1 MTVSALAII
10 LILEYMTNAE
20 LAILGLVV
28 EAPRHGYEIEQLIE
42 QRGIRNWTDVGFS
55 SIYYILTKLEQRGWI
70 SGHLQP
76 AAGRGPSRNVYTIQ
90 PEGQVAWHQST
101 LAALSGPSQPNSS
114 FLLGL
119 AGLPGIQPEEAVDA
133 LREYRKRILKRRDE
147 VQEAW
152 RQAETLP
159 FFLQGM
165 FEYSNNLIETELDW
179 LDRYIPRLA
188 SQIS

>member
-1 MTVSALAII
+1 
-10 LILEYMTNAE
+10 MTNAE
-20 LAILGLVV
+20 LAILGLVA

-42 QRGIRNWTDVGFS
+42 QRGMRNWTEVAFS
-55 SIYYILTKLEQRGWI
+55 SIYYILGKLEQRGWI
-70 SGHLQP
+70 SSQSQP
-76 AAGRGPSRNVYTIQ
+76 AAGRGPSRRVYTIQ
-90 PEGQVAWHQST
+90 PDGKAAWQQAT
-101 LAALSGPSQPNSS
+101 LAALSGPGQPNSS

-133 LREYRKRILKRRDE
+133 LREYRKGILKHRDE

-152 RQAETLP
+152 RQAESLP

-165 FEYSNNLIETELDW
+165 FEYSSNLIDTELEW